1 MKRKPSLVLHMG
13 HAKTGSTAIQKTLA
27 AARTWL
33 RKNGILYPET
43 AIIPH
48 NHRVLMPAIFS
59 DKLGGGLGIR
69 MGATPNE
76 ILKRSELEWSSV
88 YEQINNYKP
97 KKIILSAEGWF
108 KPLNDV
114 SAQRILEKSLYIS
127 DQPPIVFAYI
137 RSPSSFYLSNT
148 QQSLRG
154 GRGLEE
160 PKSFRRLEAIKS
172 FENGLNVRVNL
183 RAFENE
189 RLYKGDVIADFSEWL
204 GLSEI
209 SQQYSIGRFNESV
222 SAEAMS
228 LLLNFGPRNPPSTW
242 HELTKQRKLTKIVR
256 SVDEE
261 VDNPTRPKLHAH
273 VASYIDFL
281 NNDFTDLYDNYSLF
295 FSDIDYIS
303 LRRSCKVK
311 KPEISSIEDICEIN
325 LDRRNFMEKIVKERF
340 GWPDLTGPA

>member
-1 MKRKPSLVLHMG
+1 MKQKPNLVLHMG
-13 HAKTGSTAIQKTLA
+13 HAKTGSTAVQKTLA

-59 DKLGGGLGIR
+59 DNLAGGLGIR

-88 YEQINNYKP
+88 YQQINSYNP

-127 DQPPIVFAYI
+127 DRRPIVFAYI

-148 QQSLRG
+148 QQRLRG
-154 GRGLEE
+154 GRGLED

-172 FENGLNVRVNL
+172 FENFLNIQVNL
-183 RAFENE
+183 RTYEGAC
-189 RLYKGDVIADFSEWL
+189 LYNGDVVADFSEWI
-204 GLSEI
+204 GLSEMG
-209 SQQYSIGRFNESV
+209 QQYSIGRVNESV

-228 LLLNFGPRNPPSTW
+228 VLFNLAAKNPPSTR
-242 HELTKQRKLTKIVR
+242 HELTKQRKLTKIVL

-261 VDNPTRPKLHAH
+261 LDNPTRPKLHTH

-281 NNDFTDLYDNYSLF
+281 NNDFTDLYDSYSLF

-303 LRRSCKVK
+303 LRRGRKVE
-311 KPEISSIEDICEIN
+311 KPKISSIEDICEIN
-325 LDRRNFMEKIVKERF
+325 FDRRNFMEQIVKER
-340 GWPDLTGPA
+340 LTF